1 MTGVARDPRDMK
13 ETYADKTDLSSADQ
27 RVAAQSEEDSLS
39 LDERFEI
46 LKNERRR
53 LVLRLLKESD
63 EPMKLTDLADEVT
76 AIENETNVDA
86 ITSEQRKR
94 VYVGLYQFHLPKM
107 EKMDVIEYDQDR
119 GDIALDK
126 AGKQLYQ
133 EYSSDGNHEWTGQRA
148 YLAVALVG
156 VGSLIGSL
164 LVQTWFVSTGL
175 LAIQTLSLF
184 VVLWIGYSASGDR
197 IR

>member
-1 MTGVARDPRDMK
+1 MK